1 MLLKAVEVLLVGV
14 QQPTTTKSPT
24 TTETTTTL
32 TNPNNSAMSSTSF
45 VSNSNSTEGITSSVR
60 LKFGD
65 DIVFISLT
73 ENPIQVL
80 VARDS
85 LVVDDQGEEMEEG
98 EIVEGDS
105 NGEMPTLEDGI
116 EWPAGGRGHQKWRED
131 LTDEER
137 AESDAQWEL
146 AAAKWKASQLTPP
159 EQLSDAKLLDAIVR
173 LWGDLESREWDYK
186 DVQITVRDVERV
198 MQLTYNSVHN
208 NSEVCVVSSIGLS
221 PTDASSVL
229 ASSAW
234 PRGAL
239 REGGLVP

>member
-1 MLLKAVEVLLVGV
+1 
-14 QQPTTTKSPT
+14 
-24 TTETTTTL
+24 
-32 TNPNNSAMSSTSF
+32 MSSTTF
-45 VSNSNSTEGITSSVR
+45 VSNSNNTEGITSSVR
-60 LKFGD
+60 LEFGD
-65 DIVFISLT
+65 DIIFISLT
-73 ENPIQVL
+73 ENPVQAL
-80 VARDS
+80 MAWDS
-85 LVVDDQGEEMEEG
+85 IVVDDHGNEVAVSQEVEEG

-105 NGEMPTLEDGI
+105 DGEMLTLEDGI
-116 EWPAGGRGHQKWRED
+116 EWPAGGSGNHKWRED
-131 LTDEER
+131 LTNEER